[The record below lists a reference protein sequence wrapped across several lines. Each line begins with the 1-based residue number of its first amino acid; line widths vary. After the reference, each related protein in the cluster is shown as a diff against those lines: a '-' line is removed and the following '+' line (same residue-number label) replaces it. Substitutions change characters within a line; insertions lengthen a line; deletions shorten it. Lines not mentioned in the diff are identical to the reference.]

1 MNALEFRGPLMI
13 VRFSAPQL
21 CVSWAIVNGGRKL
34 APAVAWYFLTRDE
47 YPELIDARGFLRSK
61 LIAEGVSDAVGLL
74 TSRQRYGQVDATV
87 EHSGVTAWCI
97 ATIGLR
103 NTMRIGDEPTFIPT
117 GTINL
122 LCSVSHNLTEEC
134 SLEALAMVAEARTA
148 AMMDAGT
155 GGTGTGT
162 DCLVI
167 AHPPAGPPL
176 EYAGKHTVLGHVI
189 GRAAYDAVL
198 RGIKDWQRDFRP

>member
-1 MNALEFRGPLMI
+1 M
-13 VRFSAPQL
+13 
-21 CVSWAIVNGGRKL
+21 
-34 APAVAWYFLTRDE
+34 
-47 YPELIDARGFLRSK
+47 
-61 LIAEGVSDAVGLL
+61 AEGESEAVGLL
-74 TSRQRYGQVDATV
+74 TSRRRYGQVDAIA
-87 EHSGVTAWCI
+87 EHSGVTASCI

-122 LCSVSHNLTEEC
+122 LCSLSHNLTEEC
-134 SLEALAMVAEARTA
+134 SLEALAMAAEARTA

-167 AHPPAGPPL
+167 AHPPAGPAL

-189 GRAAYDAVL
+189 GRAVYDAVL

>member
-1 MNALEFRGPLMI
+1 MI
-13 VRFSAPQL
+13 VRFPVPQT

-34 APAVAWYFLTRDE
+34 APAVAWYFLQPEE
-47 YPELIDARGFLRSK
+47 YPDLIDPRGFLLRK
-61 LIAEGVSDAVGLL
+61 LRAECLADAVGLI
-74 TSRQRYGQVDATV
+74 TSRQRYGQVDASA
-87 EHSGVTAWCI
+87 EHSGVSASCTA
-97 ATIGLR
+97 TVGLR
-103 NTMRIGDEPTFIPT
+103 NTMRIGDEPTFVPA

-122 LCSVSHNLTEEC
+122 LCSLSHNLTEEC
-134 SLEALAMVAEARTA
+134 SFEALAMAAEARTA

-167 AHPPAGPPL
+167 SHPPVGPCL

-189 GRAAYDAVL
+189 GRAVYDAVL
-198 RGIKDWQRDFRP
+198 RGIKEWRRDFTP